1 MEPNEIVKRMFD
13 EAEESIDAVQ
23 KALSSKGEYLVL
35 VDITDVDSKTVIN
48 KWDGM
53 KIISQIEI

>member
-35 VDITDVDSKTVIN
+35 VDITDDDSKTVIN

>member
-13 EAEESIDAVQ
+13 EAEEAIDAVQ
-23 KALSSKGEYLVL
+23 KALSSKGEYIVL
-35 VDITDVDSKTVIN
+35 VDITDAYSKTVIN